1 MDVSDI
7 ALSRVLTD
15 QHRELD
21 RLWEAA
27 DNLCGTV
34 GGPEAQALFCD
45 AMERHIEAEER
56 VLFPALEKRLAPRGP
71 LAVMRSEHD
80 AIRALMTPLRGVVGV
95 EACGPLLE
103 TLTVLVQQHHVKEE
117 HVLYPLS
124 DTLLA
129 DGAPALIEALAAES
143 DSAKERFLDVSQLPP
158 PEPLES
164 AMRAILSL
172 RSGERLRLRVPR
184 EPYPLYG
191 LISEH
196 GFHYE
201 SKAVSSQGETVC
213 EVLITRP

>member
-1 MDVSDI
+1 MSGI
-7 ALSRVLTD
+7 ALPRLLTD

-21 RLWEAA
+21 RLLEAA

-34 GGPEAQALFCD
+34 GGLEAQALFCD

-56 VLFPALEKRLAPRGP
+56 ALFPALEKRMAPGGP
-71 LAVMRSEHD
+71 LAVMRREHD
-80 AIRALMTPLRGVVGV
+80 AIRALMTPLRVAV
-95 EACGPLLE
+95 EVKVCAPLLA
-103 TLTVLVQQHHVKEE
+103 TLTVLIQQHHVKEE

-129 DGAPALIEALAAES
+129 DCAPALIETLTTES
-143 DSAKERFLDVSQLPP
+143 GSARERFLDVSQLPP

-164 AMRAILSL
+164 ALRAILSL
-172 RSGERLRLRVPR
+172 RSGERLRLRVPH

-196 GFHYE
+196 GFRYE
-201 SKAVSSQGETVC
+201 SKVVPSQGETVC
-213 EVLITRP
+213 EVLITKP